1 MIGSEV
7 SPPAFV
13 LPLAT
18 ALTERQ
24 HKGNITKLIS
34 QIYRQ
39 YLTLLNAM
47 KRVIDLKSLRDAVG
61 KTQIEIAELLGVG
74 QSYISEIESGNKNV
88 SKRGEA
94 ILIAQFGEDICD
106 KFRIDKIDAR
116 RTQNFKGPV
125 SGGKMPM
132 GDLYEGEQR
141 PPQTTGLDLQS
152 QLDECRAELAKAK
165 KDLEQANKRIDK
177 LLSIIENLSKE

>member
-1 MIGSEV
+1 
-7 SPPAFV
+7 
-13 LPLAT
+13 
-18 ALTERQ
+18 
-24 HKGNITKLIS
+24 
-34 QIYRQ
+34 
-39 YLTLLNAM
+39 M
-47 KRVIDLKSLRDAVG
+47 KKVIDLKSLRDALG
-61 KTQIEIAELLGVG
+61 KTQVEIAEILGVG
-74 QSYISEIESGNKNV
+74 QSYISEIENGNKNV
-88 SKRGEA
+88 PKRGEA

-132 GDLYEGEQR
+132 GDLHEGGQQAQSR
-141 PPQTTGLDLQS
+141 KQTTEPDLQARY
-152 QLDECRAELAKAK
+152 DECCTELAKTK